1 MFSQDGSLLPSS
13 YADARFID
21 AVIFSKALTDY
32 VHSKGLKF
40 GLYTARGSG
49 TCQGRPGSLNHE
61 LIDAATYC
69 DWGIDYIKIDGASDS
84 TGTAALVT
92 AHIFARAR
100 AQTTYILGTY
110 MRMRTTIIFL
120 YSTGCRG
127 AQDSMT
133 SWSRFHAGLT
143 KCYNDTGKSEF
154 SNPVKNLL
162 VGTPQLP
169 RRPLSESG
177 AE

>member
-92 AHIFARAR
+92 AHVFARAR
-100 AQTTYILGTY
+100 AQTT
-110 MRMRTTIIFL
+110 RTF
-120 YSTGCRG
+120 
-127 AQDSMT
+127 
-133 SWSRFHAGLT
+133 WELT
-143 KCYNDTGKSEF
+143 CACAIRSSF
-154 SNPVKNLL
+154 RIQQV
-162 VGTPQLP
+162 
-169 RRPLSESG
+169 
-177 AE
+177 AEAHKIA